1 MVQFYFVLDKI
12 SICIVFLL
20 RNLYTFVKFILYKF
34 YCFAKQ
40 KSKLLFAKHR
50 DTIMEILI
58 ISTLVSYAIFLGF
71 IGVAMLCLCGIL
83 NPIISI
89 SYALLIS
96 YSISSTFAALIFY
109 IRYKECGN
117 ENDKSSPS
125 IKGIF

>member
-1 MVQFYFVLDKI
+1 MGQFYFVLDKI

-40 KSKLLFAKHR
+40 DSKLIFAKYR
-50 DTIMEILI
+50 DIIMEILFTL
-58 ISTLVSYAIFLGF
+58 TLVSYCVFLGF
-71 IGVAMLCLCGIL
+71 IGVGMLYIIGVL
-83 NPIISI
+83 NPLISI

-109 IRYKECGN
+109 IRYKECEN
-117 ENDKSSPS
+117 ENDKL
-125 IKGIF
+125 